1 MKKGN
6 KTRKRAIDKT
16 LQLFSVKGYYNTS
29 IGDILESTQL
39 TKGGLYGH
47 FKNKEALWY
56 AVYDE
61 AVARWRRIVFH
72 DIRGVTDPLKRIQTV
87 VDNHLLGY
95 LGGNLFAGGCF
106 FLNSMIEMAGQSEAM
121 VKHLLRGFDHLPKLI
136 RRWLDEASKT
146 GLIAPDLN
154 HIEIANFVVVA
165 LNGASSLYA
174 GTHDPF
180 ILRNT
185 SQQLR
190 QYTDQLR
197 IHPC

>member
-1 MKKGN
+1 MNKGS
-6 KTRKRAIDKT
+6 KTKKRAIESS

-29 IGDILESTQL
+29 IGDILESTKL

-47 FKNKEALWY
+47 FKNKEAIWY

-61 AVARWRRIVFH
+61 AVTRWRRVVFRN
-72 DIRGVTDPLKRIQTV
+72 IRDVTDPLDRVQKV

-95 LGGNLFAGGCF
+95 LEANLFEGGCF
-106 FLNSMIEMAGQSEAM
+106 FLNSMIEMSGQSEEM
-121 VKHLLRGFDHLPKLI
+121 SQHLLRGFNHLTRLFQ
-136 RRWLDEASKT
+136 RWLDEARKS
-146 GLIAPDLN
+146 GIVAQDLN
-154 HIEIANFVVVA
+154 HTEIANFIVVA

-185 SQQLR
+185 SHQLHY
-190 QYTDQLR
+190 YTAQLR
-197 IHPC
+197 IR